1 MLILSKYLFKQFFK
15 VYLITLVAMIGIFS
29 IFHLLDELG
38 NNYSLLIKLQYIA
51 YSIPAIGNTIFTL
64 AILIAAIIVFG
75 GLNSNKE
82 LQIFLTAG
90 LSIKFILIKVIFL
103 TFFFSVSSLTISEIF
118 SPYFTD
124 RALEIK
130 AVASRQTYNKSSNN
144 FWLKQDKKFINM
156 IYDDKRSKQ
165 SKISIYEL
173 DENNNLVHFLESSEP
188 IFEKNKLTLHHPKKI
203 IIESKG
209 IYQSISKE
217 TPIEENYSVFFSNE
231 DLSALS
237 KDLRTLT
244 IYQLI
249 QSIFFSNNFSQG
261 YKGMIVEFFARIT
274 KPLYVFGMV
283 LIALPFVLNF
293 DRNRSMGGLIFIGIS
308 IAIIFNLVTKI
319 LHVLSIDHGF
329 NVYLTSTLPSIFLII
344 FGFLVVIK
352 KLKKLRDF

>member
-103 TFFFSVSSLTISEIF
+103 TFFFSVSSLIISEIF

-173 DENNNLVHFLESSEP
+173 DENNNLIRFLSSNKS
-188 IFEKNKLTLHHPKKI
+188 FFDNNKLTLHNPKKI
-203 IIESKG
+203 NTKTEG
-209 IYQSISKE
+209 RYQSIFTE
-217 TPIEENYSVFFSNE
+217 TPIEENYEIYFSNE
-231 DLSALS
+231 ELGTLS

-244 IYQLI
+244 IYELI
-249 QSIFFSNNFSQG
+249 QSIFFSNNFYQ
-261 YKGMIVEFFARIT
+261 KHREMIAEFFARLT
-274 KPLYVFGMV
+274 KPLYVFGML
-283 LIALPFVLNF
+283 LIALTFVLNF
-293 DRNRSMGGLIFIGIS
+293 DRNRSMGGLIFMGIS
-308 IAIIFNLVTKI
+308 IAIIFNLATKI
-319 LHVLSIDHGF
+319 INVLSIDYGF
-329 NVYLTSTLPSIFLII
+329 NVYFASTLPSLFVIF
-344 FGFLVVIK
+344 FGILVMIK
-352 KLKKLRDF
+352 KLKKIRDI